1 MKIAFIDRDGVI
13 INEPQDTFQID
24 SLDKLQFLPN
34 AIKTMKRLIDEDYKL
49 VMVSN
54 QNGIGT
60 PSFPTEDFEI
70 PQNELLRLL
79 KEECITFYK
88 VFVCPHFAKDNCNC
102 RKPKTGLV
110 DDFLKN
116 TEIDYAK
123 SFMIGDRE
131 TDMQFAENIGVR
143 GFKKDTN
150 SPFNRLAS
158 VQRTTTETDIFC
170 QVNLDGEGKYQIST
184 GLNFFD
190 HMLEQI
196 AKNSLVDITINTK
209 GDLQIDE
216 HHTVEDTAL
225 VLGETIAKALD
236 DFKAIER
243 YGFTL
248 PMDEALA
255 EVAIDLGGRPNLV
268 FNTEFNREY
277 VGDLPTELVKHFFK
291 SLSDNLKATIH
302 INLKAGE
309 NEHHKIEAI
318 FKAFGRALRAA
329 IEQNQKYKITS
340 TKGLI

>member
-13 INEPQDTFQID
+13 INEPQDTFQVD
-24 SLDKLQFLPN
+24 SLEKLIILPN
-34 AIKTMKRLIDEDYKL
+34 ATRVMKRLINEGYKL

-60 PSFPTEDFEI
+60 LSFPTENFEI
-70 PQNELLRLL
+70 PQNELLRQL
-79 KEECITFYK
+79 KEQGVTFYK
-88 VFVCPHFAKDNCNC
+88 VFVCPHFAKNNCDC

-110 DDFLKN
+110 DDFLGDA
-116 TEIDYAK
+116 EIDFAK
-123 SFMIGDRE
+123 SFMVGDRE
-131 TDMQFAENIGVR
+131 TDMQFAKNIGVR
-143 GFKKDTN
+143 GFKKNTN
-150 SPFNRLAS
+150 SPFNRIAS

-170 QVNLDGEGKYQIST
+170 QVNLDGEGNYQIST
-184 GLNFFD
+184 GLSFFD

-196 AKNSLVDITINTK
+196 VKNSLMDITIDAK

-255 EVAIDLGGRPNLV
+255 EVVIDLGGRPNLV
-268 FNTEFNREY
+268 FNADFKREF
-277 VGDLPTELVKHFFK
+277 VGDLPTELIKHFFK
-291 SLSDNLKATIH
+291 SLSDNLRATIH

-309 NEHHKIEAI
+309 NDHHKIEAI
-318 FKAFGRALRAA
+318 FKAFGRALRFA
-329 IEQNQKYKITS
+329 IEQNERYKLPS